1 MSRDRG
7 IPLIHRELWEGSIHV
22 IIFTLELCYFLI
34 FQFLLTIPNVTSF
47 QGLILKRAFSQE
59 TVAPDNK
66 PKGKPTKPQIWVYDI
81 NSLSLVKG
89 APFKNKSICG
99 STLGINRH
107 SVANYLD
114 TEKVFN
120 NKWIFSSSIL
130 SKEELSS
137 PAPPASSVPSLPESQ
152 VPASSIPSPKSLP
165 EPTVPDKIYP
175 NSDTCK
181 TKILSDNKNKS
192 GIYMWKN
199 SINGKRYIGSS
210 ENLNRRFKEY
220 FNINYLLKNNS
231 MYICNSLIKHG
242 YSNFSL
248 IILEYCSP
256 SKCLIRE
263 KHYWDLFNPEYNLAK
278 DPTAP
283 FSGRKHSDKTKT
295 KMSDALTGE
304 NHPNYGKT
312 HSDET
317 KTIMSEAKK
326 GKPRVE
332 GAGKPSQKVEVFDK
346 KTNKTTTYNSI
357 SEAARALN
365 LSNHKII
372 TNYILRNQKKLYKGI
387 YFFKKV

>member
-1 MSRDRG
+1 M
-7 IPLIHRELWEGSIHV
+7 
-22 IIFTLELCYFLI
+22 FT
-34 FQFLLTIPNVTSF
+34 
-47 QGLILKRAFSQE
+47 
-59 TVAPDNK
+59 
-66 PKGKPTKPQIWVYDI
+66 
-81 NSLSLVKG
+81 
-89 APFKNKSICG
+89 
-99 STLGINRH
+99 
-107 SVANYLD
+107 
-114 TEKVFN
+114 
-120 NKWIFSSSIL
+120 
-130 SKEELSS
+130 
-137 PAPPASSVPSLPESQ
+137 
-152 VPASSIPSPKSLP
+152 
-165 EPTVPDKIYP
+165 
-175 NSDTCK
+175 
-181 TKILSDNKNKS
+181 
-192 GIYMWKN
+192 N

-248 IILEYCSP
+248 IILEYCEP

-304 NHPNYGKT
+304 NHPMFGKTGENHPNYGKT

-326 GKPRVE
+326 GKPRAE
-332 GAGKPSQKVEVFDK
+332 GAGKPFQKVEVFDK

-372 TNYILRNQKKLYKGI
+372 TNYILRNQKKPYKGI
-387 YFFKKV
+387 YTFKKV

>member
-99 STLGINRH
+99 TTLGINRH

-130 SKEELSS
+130 SKEELSP
-137 PAPPASSVPSLPESQ
+137 PAPPASSVPSLPE
-152 VPASSIPSPKSLP
+152 
-165 EPTVPDKIYP
+165 PTVPDKIYL

-220 FNINYLLKNNS
+220 FNIYYLLKNNS

-248 IILEYCSP
+248 IILEYCEP

-304 NHPNYGKT
+304 NHPMFGKTGENHPNYGKT

-326 GKPRVE
+326 GKPRAE

-387 YFFKKV
+387 YNFKKV